1 MQSPKKTT
9 FKQEIKNITKK
20 HSLFTFARLYKT
32 TIKQITLY
40 CHSFRIQ
47 KMFFFHWKVNTTL
60 SAFNT
65 SLILPKNT
73 D

>member
-32 TIKQITLY
+32 TTKQTTLY
-40 CHSFRIQ
+40 CHSFRITENVFLPLGG
-47 KMFFFHWKVNTTL
+47 KYN
-60 SAFNT
+60 
-65 SLILPKNT
+65 SLCLQH
-73 D
+73 